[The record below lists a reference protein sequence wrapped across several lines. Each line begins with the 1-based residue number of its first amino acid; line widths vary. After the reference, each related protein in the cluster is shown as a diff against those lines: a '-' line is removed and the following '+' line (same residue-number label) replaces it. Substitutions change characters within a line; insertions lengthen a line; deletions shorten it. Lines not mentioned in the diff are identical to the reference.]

1 MRNRLC
7 IVIAVISSVSWGQD
21 VPPGRPASEYLAEA
35 DRLGGLRAWARAE
48 RFFAQ
53 AERASEEAGDSRNAL
68 YAKLGRI
75 RGELPRRSVADV
87 SHQLAEILEL
97 PLATTDDR
105 IRLRCLII
113 KGEVDEDYDADL
125 AEQDWREALT
135 IAKRLNDPLWVNR
148 ANAELGI
155 TIALQGRTS
164 DGLFMIA
171 SALKKAEDT
180 KDLSSV
186 VRWSSVIGKG
196 LFQFGRPEE
205 ALKFFERAIAAG
217 SDVDEL
223 RFSLMAYLGKITALT
238 KLNRVKEAREL
249 LATTLAVA
257 REHESF
263 GYQAELLRQYALLE
277 ETDGDREGAV
287 RRLLEAVDF
296 ARRAGANRVLAE
308 IYLDLGRLQLVL
320 RREKR
325 RLRLSVLVSRQQGPY
340 VSVY

>member
-1 MRNRLC
+1 MRNCLC
-7 IVIAVISSVSWGQD
+7 IVIALISSVSRGQD
-21 VPPGRPASEYLAEA
+21 VAPGRPASEYLAEA
-35 DRLGGLRAWARAE
+35 DRLAGLRAWTRAE
-48 RFFAQ
+48 RFFVH
-53 AERASEEAGDSRNAL
+53 AERAFEEAGDSRNAL

-87 SHQLAEILEL
+87 SQQLAEILEL
-97 PLATTDDR
+97 PLAMTDDR

-113 KGEVDEDYDADL
+113 KGEVDMDYDADL

-155 TIALQGRTS
+155 TVALQGRTS

-171 SALKKAEDT
+171 SALKNAEAT

-205 ALKFFERAIAAG
+205 ALKLFDRAIAAG
-217 SDVDEL
+217 SSVDEL

-238 KLNRVKEAREL
+238 KLKRFEEAREL

-257 REHESF
+257 RERESF
-263 GYQAELLRQYALLE
+263 GYQAELLLTGRVAYGSRRNSGGCR
-277 ETDGDREGAV
+277 TAV
-287 RRLLEAVDF
+287 
-296 ARRAGANRVLAE
+296 ARSCGFCPASWSQSRARGNIFGTRPTSTCPWP
-308 IYLDLGRLQLVL
+308 
-320 RREKR
+320 EKGCR
-325 RLRLSVLVSRQQGPY
+325 WNIPCRYPVNQGHA
-340 VSVY
+340 